1 MEKNKS
7 IEYEKREKLWEK
19 TAYISSTG
27 VDYISLYKD
36 VHERYLED
44 QYS

>member
-1 MEKNKS
+1 MEKINQLNMKNAKNYGKNS
-7 IEYEKREKLWEK
+7 F
-19 TAYISSTG
+19 ISSTG